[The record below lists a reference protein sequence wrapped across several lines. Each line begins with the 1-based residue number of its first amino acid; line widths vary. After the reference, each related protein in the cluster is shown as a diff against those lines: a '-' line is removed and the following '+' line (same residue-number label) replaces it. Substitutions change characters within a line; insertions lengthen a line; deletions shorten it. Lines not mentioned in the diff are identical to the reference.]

1 MATIR
6 SLLWIG
12 SGRGLASSGVA
23 EAPELDVTWVPDLAE
38 AERLPRVPFDGVLL
52 DLTRDARIRATSDGN
67 RDGAGHGDGDGDEG
81 RDRVGSRDRD
91 GGPERGAALALA
103 LAAPIRRLRDRVQ
116 GAPILVALPDGIPD
130 GAEAAIGAGAAGVL
144 VLDPDVERP
153 GFVEAVSQALDGDAV
168 RQAAAL
174 GDDFVSSANGT
185 GNGSEHATSGA
196 SPAALV
202 ARSPAMREVL
212 ELVAIAASSPSTVLL
227 TGETGAGKEVVARQ
241 LHLQSERAALPFVPI
256 NCAAFPEA
264 LLESEL
270 FGHVKGA
277 FTGADR
283 TKPGLFE
290 VAGHG
295 TLFLDEIAEMDL
307 ALQAKLLRV
316 LQEREIRPIGG
327 TRSVPVHCRIV
338 AATNR
343 VLQDEVRTGH
353 FREDLFYRLNV
364 FPIRVPPLRERR
376 KDILPLARHFLALHG
391 PREGKRDLH
400 LSLSTSQ
407 LLESYDWPGNVRE
420 LENEMLRV
428 LMLVPSGSLITPKAL
443 SRKLVE
449 ILEPVA
455 NGAGPDE
462 SLRQA
467 VERVEA
473 WLIRRALANNGG
485 RKTSTARR
493 LGLTREGLYKKLKR
507 LGIE

>member
-12 SGRGLASSGVA
+12 SGRSLAASGVA

-52 DLTRDARIRATSDGN
+52 ELARVVEA
-67 RDGAGHGDGDGDEG
+67 EG
-81 RDRVGSRDRD
+81 RDETVA
-91 GGPERGAALALA
+91 GPTAERALAGA
-103 LAAPIRRLRDRVQ
+103 IRRIRPLVH
-116 GAPILVALPDGIPD
+116 GAPILVALPEGCPS
-130 GAEAAIGAGAAGVL
+130 AAQAAIEAGAAGVL
-144 VLDPDVERP
+144 FLDPAVERP
-153 GFVEAVSQALDGDAV
+153 GFVEAVSRALDDDAARV
-168 RQAAAL
+168 AAAL
-174 GDDFVSSANGT
+174 AADSA
-185 GNGSEHATSGA
+185 S
-196 SPAALV
+196 AAV
-202 ARSPAMREVL
+202 ARMPVPSGVEAAGQSMPSPLIAQSPAMREVL
-212 ELVAIAASSPSTVLL
+212 DLVALAAGSPSTVLL

-241 LHLQSERAALPFVPI
+241 LHLRSERAALPFVPI

-290 VAGHG
+290 VAGAG

-307 ALQAKLLRV
+307 SLQAKLLRV

-327 TRSVPVHCRIV
+327 TRSIPVHCRIV

-376 KDILPLARHFLALHG
+376 RDILPLARHFLALHG
-391 PREGKRDLH
+391 PREGKRDCH

-462 SLRQA
+462 TLRQA

>member
-1 MATIR
+1 MLADAIR
-6 SLLWIG
+6 
-12 SGRGLASSGVA
+12 
-23 EAPELDVTWVPDLAE
+23 
-38 AERLPRVPFDGVLL
+38 
-52 DLTRDARIRATSDGN
+52 RIRPL
-67 RDGAGHGDGDGDEG
+67 
-81 RDRVGSRDRD
+81 V
-91 GGPERGAALALA
+91 RG
-103 LAAPIRRLRDRVQ
+103 V
-116 GAPILVALPDGIPD
+116 PILVALPDGFPE
-130 GAEAAIGAGAAGVL
+130 GAEAALEAGAAAVL
-144 VLDPDVERP
+144 FLDPEVARP
-153 GFVEAVSQALDGDAV
+153 GFVGAVSQALDDDAARFAAAQAACSTTDSGAARSSAHSSSSGVEAAGDAT
-168 RQAAAL
+168 L
-174 GDDFVSSANGT
+174 
-185 GNGSEHATSGA
+185 
-196 SPAALV
+196 SPLV

-212 ELVAIAASSPSTVLL
+212 DLVALAASSPSTVLL

-283 TKPGLFE
+283 AKPGLFE
-290 VAGHG
+290 VAGAG

-307 ALQAKLLRV
+307 SLQAKLLRV
-316 LQEREIRPIGG
+316 LQEREVRPIGG
-327 TRSVPVHCRIV
+327 TRSIPVHCRIV

-462 SLRQA
+462 TLRQA
-467 VERVEA
+467 IERVEA

>member
-1 MATIR
+1 MR
-6 SLLWIG
+6 E
-12 SGRGLASSGVA
+12 V
-23 EAPELDVTWVPDLAE
+23 
-38 AERLPRVPFDGVLL
+38 
-52 DLTRDARIRATSDGN
+52 
-67 RDGAGHGDGDGDEG
+67 
-81 RDRVGSRDRD
+81 
-91 GGPERGAALALA
+91 
-103 LAAPIRRLRDRVQ
+103 
-116 GAPILVALPDGIPD
+116 
-130 GAEAAIGAGAAGVL
+130 
-144 VLDPDVERP
+144 
-153 GFVEAVSQALDGDAV
+153 
-168 RQAAAL
+168 
-174 GDDFVSSANGT
+174 
-185 GNGSEHATSGA
+185 
-196 SPAALV
+196 AALV
-202 ARSPAMREVL
+202 AV
-212 ELVAIAASSPSTVLL
+212 AASSPSTVLL

-241 LHLQSERAALPFVPI
+241 LHTRSERAAEPFVPI

-290 VAGHG
+290 VAGAG

-307 ALQAKLLRV
+307 TLQAKLLRV

-327 TRSVPVHCRIV
+327 TRSVAVHCRIV

-343 VLQDEVRTGH
+343 VLPDEVRSGH

-391 PREGKRDLH
+391 PREGKHDCH
-400 LSLSTSQ
+400 LSLATAQ
-407 LLESYDWPGNVRE
+407 LLESYGWPGNVRE

-428 LMLVPSGSLITPKAL
+428 LMLTPSGSLITPKVL

-449 ILEPVA
+449 ILEPIGH
-455 NGAGPDE
+455 GAAPDE
-462 SLRQA
+462 TLRQA

-485 RKTSTARR
+485 RKTTTARR
-493 LGLTREGLYKKLKR
+493 LGLTREGFYKKLKR